1 MGNNVGSM
9 DKTIRIVLGVVLL
22 ALAFFSLGGISTTIG
37 LIAAVV
43 GVVLIATGLLNFCP
57 LFKVFGI
64 SSLKN

>member
-1 MGNNVGSM
+1 M
-9 DKTIRIVLGVVLL
+9 DKTIRLVLGVVLL